1 MDKENINK
9 KKEIREEVSEEE
21 EMELFLKK
29 KEIQNKLLK
38 KIIEKINQKQINQI
52 NNPYN

>member
-9 KKEIREEVSEEE
+9 KEEIREGISDEE

-38 KIIEKINQKQINQI
+38 KIIEKINQETDKSNK
-52 NNPYN
+52 

>member
-1 MDKENINK
+1 MNKENINK

-38 KIIEKINQKQINQI
+38 RIIEKINEETDKSNK
-52 NNPYN
+52 

>member
-1 MDKENINK
+1 MNKETINK

-38 KIIEKINQKQINQI
+38 KIIEKINQETDKSNK
-52 NNPYN
+52 